1 MHRFR
6 LSLFSLAVAAAFS
19 QTALASQQSEAQ
31 GFIQDSSF
39 NLLNRAF
46 YFNRDFRNGG
56 FNGAGTNANKPGQ
69 ENGYREE
76 AAYGIMGFY
85 ESGFTQG
92 TVGFGVDA
100 YGFLGIRL
108 DGGGGR
114 TGTLLAPIGG
124 DGKPEKDWSEAGGVV
139 KLRWS
144 NTVLKYGEQQ
154 FGNPVVGT
162 GDARLLPETATGFF
176 LSSEEIEGLALDAGH
191 ITAMNN
197 FNSSNSDDELLIQY
211 ADDVGDAISW
221 AGLTY
226 TPADSL
232 TLSLYGSHVEDTWNR
247 YYANLGY
254 TLALSDDQSLNFDL
268 NIYRTNDVGQRLA
281 GEIGNT
287 DWSLASKYAWG
298 AHALTLAFQKIDDG
312 AGFDYI
318 GFDGIFL
325 ANSVQYSDFNAPGEE
340 SWQLRYDLDMA
351 SYGVQGL
358 TLMARYLR
366 GSDIDSTGADPR
378 GGFFDADAR
387 DEKHWER
394 NLEAKYVVQHGPA
407 KDLSLRVRHAVHRGS
422 SNQLDGDVDEVRFI
436 VEYPLSV
443 L

>member
-1 MHRFR
+1 MHRYTRSF
-6 LSLFSLAVAAAFS
+6 LGLAILAAVGQS
-19 QTALASQQSEAQ
+19 ALASQQAESQ
-31 GFIQDSSF
+31 GFVADSSF

-56 FNGAGTNANKPGQ
+56 VNGSGTNADKPGQ

-76 AAYGIMGFY
+76 AAYGVMGFY

-114 TGTLLAPIGG
+114 TGTLLAPIGS
-124 DGKPEKDWSEAGGVV
+124 DGEPEQNWGEAGGVV

-154 FGNPVVGT
+154 FANPVVGT

-176 LSSEEIEGLALDAGH
+176 LSSEEIENVALDAGH
-191 ITAMNN
+191 ITAMNG

-211 ADDVGDAISW
+211 AGDVGDSISW
-221 AGLTY
+221 AGLSY
-226 TPADSL
+226 EPADSL
-232 TLSLYGSHVEDTWNR
+232 SLSLYSSQVEDTWRR
-247 YYANLGY
+247 YYAGLAYTYDLGDER
-254 TLALSDDQSLNFDL
+254 SIGVDL
-268 NIYRTNDVGQRLA
+268 NVYRTHDRGRALA
-281 GEIGNT
+281 GEISNT
-287 DWSLASKYAWG
+287 DWSLAGKYAWG
-298 AHALTLAFQKIDDG
+298 AHALTLAYQQVDDD

-318 GFDGIFL
+318 GFDGIYL
-325 ANSVQYSDFNAPGEE
+325 ANSVQYSDFNAPGER

-351 SYGVQGL
+351 SYGVPGL
-358 TLMARYLR
+358 SFMARYVR
-366 GSDIDSTGADPR
+366 GDDIDSTDTDPR

-387 DEKHWER
+387 DEEHWER
-394 NLEAKYVVQHGPA
+394 NLEAKYVLQNGPA
-407 KDLSLRVRHAVHRGS
+407 KDLSLRVRHAVHRAS
-422 SNQLDGDVDEVRFI
+422 SNQIDGDVDEVRFI
-436 VEYPLSV
+436 VEYPLS
-443 L
+443 LL